1 MLTQSWCLKRC
12 VVRNDLPSSD
22 MNFMP
27 AATAGSSNPCPTDLW
42 EQFRDG
48 LEVCGYFAGIS
59 EGSPEHAARMKAAET
74 TFENSL
80 KVCMEH
86 CSTSYSSLKALDLK
100 KDLCMN
106 MPLTL
111 SFIAMEQKFRDST
124 TEEKDAQIVA
134 EAFKV
139 QGNASMKEQR
149 FVEAIQFY
157 TLAIS
162 LCGNN
167 AIFYANR

>member
-22 MNFMP
+22 MMFMP

-48 LEVCGYFAGIS
+48 LEVCGYFGGMS

-80 KVCMEH
+80 KVCTEH
-86 CSTSYSSLKALDLK
+86 CSTSYPA
-100 KDLCMN
+100 
-106 MPLTL
+106 
-111 SFIAMEQKFRDST
+111 
-124 TEEKDAQIVA
+124 V
-134 EAFKV
+134 
-139 QGNASMKEQR
+139 
-149 FVEAIQFY
+149 
-157 TLAIS
+157 
-162 LCGNN
+162 
-167 AIFYANR
+167 